1 MRALDDDGLS
11 CESYRGA
18 KRRLHRQYA
27 ATRVG
32 HSQLT
37 CRSAKVTSF
46 SGSTVH
52 FAHLLLLPL
61 AAQRSVAKAHGLG
74 YSRDVRRCRV
84 LEGSIRSFEIHGQT
98 TGIASRAACGALIPL
113 HRPIS
118 ARSPVTRPARCR
130 SGTFAGKDA
139 DAFLSPS
146 RRAAR
151 EQHGG
156 ARPEES
162 HPESQERPSSIR
174 RAHHVL
180 GRRPVELW
188 NAPPARSLLSRSR

>member
-1 MRALDDDGLS
+1 MRILPWRQTPLAS
-11 CESYRGA
+11 AICSHPRG
-18 KRRLHRQYA
+18 
-27 ATRVG
+27 
-32 HSQLT
+32 
-37 CRSAKVTSF
+37 SF
-46 SGSTVH
+46 P
-52 FAHLLLLPL
+52 AHLPFGESNLIFREHSPLCAPAPPAPLP
-61 AAQRSVAKAHGLG
+61 AQRSVAKAHGLG

-130 SGTFAGKDA
+130 SGTFAGKAA
-139 DAFLSPS
+139 DAFPSPS

-151 EQHGG
+151 QQHGG

-180 GRRPVELW
+180 GRRPVELR